1 MGGSAGSR
9 GWPSSPTLWAMVS
22 STEMVSLEGS
32 LPMRIDRYELYD
44 VIASGG
50 MATVHLGRLV
60 GPAGFGR
67 TVAIKRL
74 HPHLAKER
82 DFVTM
87 LTDEARVTG
96 RIGHP
101 NIVSTLDVVASQ
113 GELFLVMD
121 YVPGLT
127 LAALIAH
134 AAEQSERVPPAVACA
149 IMAGVLRGLDA
160 AHEARD
166 ESGRPLEVVH
176 RDVSPQNI
184 LVGTDGVAR
193 LLDFGIAKAVG
204 RLHTTRDGELKGKLG
219 YMAPEQL
226 GARPVDRR
234 TDIYAASVVLWEA
247 LTGERL
253 FDGDDAATIFGNVMQ
268 KKVLAPSAR
277 RPEVPSPIDI
287 AVLSGLER
295 EPSRRFSRARD
306 MAAAIEEGAPLAR
319 AAEIAEWVALVGE
332 RDLADRAALVAGM
345 GRPSAL
351 AREIAPVNDS
361 SEGIL
366 TAVGEAQAPTRSKRR
381 AMWLAAAAVVS
392 IGAAGFAATRR
403 GATAAASESGAPAGA
418 VTTVTGVTPPQTA
431 PEPETH
437 PSAVAIERP
446 PFVAEPAPPSP
457 STPGKMPSAAR
468 SVAPARPG
476 QAKARA
482 AKATACDPPFTI
494 DEQGHKHYKVDCL

>member
-1 MGGSAGSR
+1 MA
-9 GWPSSPTLWAMVS
+9 PF
-22 STEMVSLEGS
+22 EGS

-101 NIVSTLDVVASQ
+101 NIVPTLDVVTSQ
-113 GELFLVMD
+113 GELFLVME

-127 LAALIAH
+127 LAALLTN
-134 AAEQSERVPPAVACA
+134 AAEQGERVPPAIACA

-184 LVGTDGVAR
+184 LIGTDGVPR

-204 RLHTTRDGELKGKLG
+204 RLHTTRDGQLKGKLG

-226 GARPVDRR
+226 GGRTVDRR

-247 LTGERL
+247 LTGQRL
-253 FDGDDAATIFGNVMQ
+253 FSGDDEATTFGNIMQ
-268 KKVLAPSAR
+268 KKVPAPSALV
-277 RPEVPSPIDI
+277 PEVPGAIDA
-287 AVLSGLER
+287 AVLSGLDR

-306 MAAAIEEGAPLAR
+306 MAAALEQGAPLAR
-319 AAEIAEWVALVGE
+319 ATEIAEWVTQIGE
-332 RDLADRAALVAGM
+332 RELAERAAKLDGM
-345 GRPSAL
+345 GRLSPRAASP
-351 AREIAPVNDS
+351 APANES

-366 TAVGEAQAPTRSKRR
+366 TAVGEASSPARSKRR
-381 AMWLAAAAVVS
+381 SMWVGAAAVALL
-392 IGAAGFAATRR
+392 GAAGFLVMRR
-403 GATAAASESGAPAGA
+403 GGA
-418 VTTVTGVTPPQTA
+418 VTANGDPSPIPAATIAPAAPAPAVEPSSGPNDRSASVPPSLA
-431 PEPETH
+431 R
-437 PSAVAIERP
+437 SVD
-446 PFVAEPAPPSP
+446 AEPAQPGPAP
-457 STPGKMPSAAR
+457 STKPPPAARTGTAGRPSA
-468 SVAPARPG
+468 G
-476 QAKARA
+476 KARA
-482 AKATACDPPFTI
+482 TKSVACDPPFTI
-494 DEQGHKHYKVDCL
+494 DEMGHKHYKVDCL